1 MDLLDRLLGHDAWTT
16 RQLLLRAKDLPDA
29 QLDREFDVGLKTLRR
44 TLLHI
49 VRNMEVWSDLMAG
62 IAVRADGDPS
72 VSGLVARLD
81 RAAADLGRIA
91 YDVAQR
97 GAWDAKFVDPLDRP
111 PTEKTFGGG
120 IAHILTHSMHH
131 RAQAIHM
138 LKRLG
143 VSGLPEGDVLSWERQ
158 ATEAWG
164 PRGDP
169 SRHRT
174 LAELAA
180 GLRTLPPAPPDG
192 GRLHLIV
199 RRRAD
204 GVREALESVRL
215 SPEEGVPGDRWG
227 RRAPRKP
234 QAQVTVIQRGVAE
247 LVANGQPLT
256 VSGDN
261 LVVDLDLAASNLPV
275 GTRLS
280 VGGAVVEMSAK
291 PHNGC
296 SKFATRFGADA
307 LAFVKDPR
315 TRDRNLRGVYW
326 TVVEAGE
333 VRVGD
338 AVVVLREGRVATP
351 GQPKY

>member
-1 MDLLDRLLGHDAWTT
+1 
-16 RQLLLRAKDLPDA
+16 
-29 QLDREFDVGLKTLRR
+29 
-44 TLLHI
+44 
-49 VRNMEVWSDLMAG
+49 
-62 IAVRADGDPS
+62 VRADGDAS
-72 VSGLVARLD
+72 VKGLAARLD
-81 RAAADLGRIA
+81 RASADLAKVA
-91 YDVAQR
+91 YDVAQK
-97 GAWDAKFVDPLDRP
+97 GAWDKTFTDVLDRP
-111 PTEKTFGGG
+111 PAEKTYGGG

-143 VSGLPEGDVLSWERQ
+143 VSGLPEGDVLSWEKQ

-169 SRHRT
+169 ARHRT
-174 LAELAA
+174 LAQLEA
-180 GLRTLPPAPPDG
+180 GLRALAPAPRDE

-204 GVREALESVRL
+204 GVRESLDRVRL
-215 SPEEGVPGDRWG
+215 SPEEGLPGDRWG
-227 RRAPRKP
+227 RRVPRKP
-234 QAQVTVIQRGVAE
+234 QAQLTVIQKGVAE
-247 LVANGQPLT
+247 LVAHGQVLT

-261 LVVDLDLAASNLPV
+261 LVVDLDLSAASLPV
-275 GTRLS
+275 GTRLR
-280 VGGAVVEMSAK
+280 VGGAVVEMSPK

-296 SKFATRFGADA
+296 AKFAARFGADA
-307 LAFVKDPR
+307 LAFVKEPR

-338 AVVVLREGRVATP
+338 PVVVLSGA
-351 GQPKY
+351 

>member
-16 RQLLLRAKDLPDA
+16 RQLLQRCGALSDA
-29 QLDREFDVGLKTLRR
+29 RLDEEFDIGLRTVRKTF
-44 TLLHI
+44 LHI

-62 IAVRADGDPS
+62 APVRAEGDPS
-72 VSGLVARLD
+72 VAGLLARLD
-81 RAAADLGRIA
+81 RAAGDLARVA

-120 IAHILTHSMHH
+120 VAHILTHSMHH
-131 RAQAIHM
+131 RAQALHM
-138 LKRLG
+138 LRRLG
-143 VSGLPEGDVLSWERQ
+143 VSGLPEGDVLSWEQQ
-158 ATEAWG
+158 ATEAYG

-169 SRHRT
+169 DCHRT

-180 GLRTLPPAPPDG
+180 GLSALPPAPRDG

-204 GVREALESVRL
+204 GVRETLERVRL
-215 SPEEGVPGDRWG
+215 TPEAGVPGDRWG
-227 RRAPRKP
+227 RRARHKP
-234 QAQVTVIQRGVAE
+234 PSQLTVVRRDVAE

-261 LVVDLDLAASNLPV
+261 LVVDLDISAANLPA
-275 GTRLS
+275 GTRLR
-280 VGGAVVEMSAK
+280 VGEAVVEMSAK

-296 SKFATRFGADA
+296 SKFAARFGPDA
-307 LAFVKDPR
+307 LTFVKHPP

-326 TVVEAGE
+326 TVVEPGD

-338 AVVVLREGRVATP
+338 PIRVLSRA
-351 GQPKY
+351 

>member
-16 RQLLLRAKDLPDA
+16 RQLLLRSKDLPDA
-29 QLDREFDVGLKTLRR
+29 QLDREFDLGLRTVRKTF
-44 TLLHI
+44 LHI
-49 VRNMEVWSDLMAG
+49 IRNMEVWSDLMAG
-62 IAVRADGDPS
+62 VAVRADGDAS
-72 VSGLVARLD
+72 VAGMIARLD
-81 RAAADLGRIA
+81 RAAADLGRVA

-97 GAWDAKFVDPLDRP
+97 GAWDAKFKDPIDRP

-138 LKRLG
+138 LRRLG
-143 VSGLPEGDVLSWERQ
+143 VQGLPEGDVLGWEQQ
-158 ATEAWG
+158 ATEAYG
-164 PRGDP
+164 PRGDA

-180 GLRTLPPAPPDG
+180 GLRALPPAPKDG

-204 GVREALESVRL
+204 GQREAPERARL

-227 RRAPRKP
+227 RRVPRKP
-234 QAQVTVIQRGVAE
+234 QAQLTVIRRGVAE

-261 LVVDLDLAASNLPV
+261 LVVDLDLSAANLPV
-275 GTRLS
+275 GTRLRI
-280 VGGAVVEMSAK
+280 GKAVVEMSAK

-315 TRDRNLRGVYW
+315 TRDQNLRGVYW
-326 TVVEAGE
+326 IVVEAGE

-338 AVVVLREGRVATP
+338 PVVVLR
-351 GQPKY
+351 